1 MKGGDCMADI
11 GKNIAE
17 RRKAL
22 GLTQE
27 ELASRMGYRSKST
40 INKIELGKNDIP
52 QSKIVKFAEVLKT
65 TPAWL
70 MGWEETHKKN
80 DTLSDIAVRMS
91 EDDYFLSVL
100 EGVNQLDAEQLASI
114 KQMVDVLLKK

>member
-17 RRKAL
+17 RRKEL

-70 MGWEETHKKN
+70 MGWEETKKKN
-80 DTLSDIAVRMS
+80 DTLSDIALRMS
-91 EDDYFLSVL
+91 EDEYFLSVL
-100 EGVNQLDAEQLASI
+100 EGVNQLDTDQLASI

>member
-1 MKGGDCMADI
+1 MTDI
-11 GKNIAE
+11 GKNIMA
-17 RRKAL
+17 RRKEL
-22 GLTQE
+22 NITQE
-27 ELASRMGYRSKST
+27 ELAKKMGYKSKST
-40 INKIELGKNDIP
+40 INKIENGTNDIP
-52 QSKIVKFAEVLKT
+52 QSKIAKFAEVLKT
-65 TPAWL
+65 TPSAL
-70 MGWEETHKKN
+70 MGWEKVQKKN

>member
-1 MKGGDCMADI
+1 MADI

-17 RRKAL
+17 KRKEL

-27 ELASRMGYRSKST
+27 ELASRMGYKSKST

-70 MGWEETHKKN
+70 MGWEEMQKKN
-80 DTLSDIAVRMS
+80 DTLTDIVVRLRIDSDFMSVVEDLHSLDEAKFAAVRQM
-91 EDDYFLSVL
+91 LS
-100 EGVNQLDAEQLASI
+100 AFM
-114 KQMVDVLLKK
+114 K